1 MSINTTTDR
10 ILDRSRQGIDES
22 LGKCGAQMLEDAS
35 EVTGKFRA
43 IQFISETA
51 ITTAGTLTLS
61 GKTIPAGIVLYGEF
75 TSVTPAAGDSVIVY
89 NAC

>member
-10 ILDRSRQGIDES
+10 ILDKSRQGIDES
-22 LGKCGAQMLEDAS
+22 LGKCGAQMLGTS

-75 TSVTPAAGDSVIVY
+75 TSVIADAGDSVIVY